1 MVLLRCAWVE
11 NRGLLIVA
19 HVGALIPLARL
30 GWAYQQGT
38 LLVDPVG
45 MITMRT
51 GRAGLTLL
59 LLSLAC
65 TPLITLTGWEAV
77 GRLRRE
83 LGLYAAAYVG
93 LHALTFLGLDY
104 GFAWSLIGR
113 AVWQQRYLL
122 AGVVAGVVLGGPAL
136 TSLRAWQRRLGQGW
150 SWLHRLGYL
159 AGILAVLHFL
169 WQVKDLREPLWYA
182 IVLSLLLLLRV
193 PFMRTWIVAT
203 RRRLLA

>member
-1 MVLLRCAWVE
+1 MVLLRRAWVE

-38 LLVDPVG
+38 LQVDPVG

-113 AVWQQRYLL
+113 AIWQQRLYKDRVSHRRHLL
-122 AGVVAGVVLGGPAL
+122 AMFMKHKLGKRML
-136 TSLRAWQRRLGQGW
+136 KQTKLMHKQLCYNKHK
-150 SWLHRLGYL
+150 L
-159 AGILAVLHFL
+159 V
-169 WQVKDLREPLWYA
+169 
-182 IVLSLLLLLRV
+182 
-193 PFMRTWIVAT
+193 
-203 RRRLLA
+203 

>member
-1 MVLLRCAWVE
+1 M
-11 NRGLLIVA
+11 A

-38 LLVDPVG
+38 LQVDPVG
-45 MITMRT
+45 VITMRT

-83 LGLYAAAYVG
+83 PGLYAAAYVG

-122 AGVVAGVVLGGPAL
+122 AGVIAGVVLGGPGPHFAPRLAAASGAGLELAAPPGVSGWDPGCLAL
-136 TSLRAWQRRLGQGW
+136 PLAGQG
-150 SWLHRLGYL
+150 L
-159 AGILAVLHFL
+159 
-169 WQVKDLREPLWYA
+169 
-182 IVLSLLLLLRV
+182 
-193 PFMRTWIVAT
+193 T
-203 RRRLLA
+203 